1 VPEAGWR
8 PVPSSSVATT
18 IAETITETLD
28 RPPEVRPVESPLA
41 TALPPEPASAVQ
53 RFDRAADA
61 WFDRL
66 RGNSTADRFF
76 YGASAL
82 GDFSL
87 LWHLVSVG
95 RTVLRPDTDREAVR
109 LAVCLAAES
118 VIINVGVKSFFRRDR
133 PTFEGA
139 RPRRLRQPR
148 SSSFPSGHATSA
160 FMTAALLADGRRHQ
174 RPAWLALAAAVS
186 ASRVH
191 VRIHH
196 ASDVVGGA
204 VIGSIAGLA
213 IRRAWPVRAARS

>member
-1 VPEAGWR
+1 
-8 PVPSSSVATT
+8 VATT
-18 IAETITETLD
+18 VAETITETLS
-28 RPPEVRPVESPLA
+28 RPPEVRPIESPLA
-41 TALPPEPASAVQ
+41 TALPPEPAGLVQ
-53 RFDRAADA
+53 RFDRTADR

-66 RGNSTADRFF
+66 RGNHTADRFF

-95 RTVLRPDTDREAVR
+95 RAVLRPRTDREAVR
-109 LAVCLAAES
+109 LAVALAVES
-118 VIINVGVKSFFRRDR
+118 VVINVGVKSFFRRDR
-133 PTFEGA
+133 PAFEGN

-160 FMTAALLADGRRHQ
+160 FMAAALLADRRHRQ
-174 RPAWLALAAAVS
+174 RPAWFALASGVA

-204 VIGSIAGLA
+204 AIGALAGLA
-213 IRRAWPVRAARS
+213 IRRAWPVRGARS